1 MSGRLWVGSGGE
13 RVRRACCGVGGRGV
27 RAVAGGR
34 CLKRGSDEESDN
46 QHVVGGGVWQ
56 GAGVGG
62 SMAFA
67 MAPVGNDVPHASRSA
82 IAAFFA
88 RMDVVVRWL
97 GGSCS
102 DDGGDDDG
110 DDIVALVATRAGI
123 GRRGES
129 GGGNVFAQGA
139 GGGRRDKRGGRT
151 MRGVVV
157 ATESMTTTGEIFP
170 RPPPPARR

>member
-1 MSGRLWVGSGGE
+1 M
-13 RVRRACCGVGGRGV
+13 

-34 CLKRGSDEESDN
+34 CLKRGSDEGSDN

-56 GAGVGG
+56 GAGVRG

-110 DDIVALVATRAGI
+110 DDIVVLVATRAGI

-129 GGGNVFAQGA
+129 GGG
-139 GGGRRDKRGGRT
+139 GRRWTTRQEGGT
-151 MRGVVV
+151 DD
-157 ATESMTTTGEIFP
+157 
-170 RPPPPARR
+170 ARRRRCYRVDDNDG